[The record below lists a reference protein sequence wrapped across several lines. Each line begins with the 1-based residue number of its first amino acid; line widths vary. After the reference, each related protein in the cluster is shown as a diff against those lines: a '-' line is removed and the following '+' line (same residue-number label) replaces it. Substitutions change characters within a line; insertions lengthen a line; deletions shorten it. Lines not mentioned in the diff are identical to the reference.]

1 MIDELMQE
9 LCLHC
14 HDLEEWSEDMDE
26 EVLELNLVDGEI
38 NAVVNLDE
46 HIVAFDIDYCPY
58 CGRKLSK

>member
-1 MIDELMQE
+1 MNIEQE

-38 NAVVNLDE
+38 NAVVNME
-46 HIVAFDIDYCPY
+46 GHILAYDIDYCPF
-58 CGRKLSK
+58 CGRKLE